1 MSKNLHHSFLD
12 RALIGFDQA
21 LRTCTPGASQGL
33 RGSPAAAT
41 AEQELSDTQ
50 RKHAAGLMRINHTGE
65 VCAQA
70 LYQGQAATAKL
81 DEVRHS
87 MEEAAAEEVDH
98 LSWCEQRLEQL
109 ESRTSLFNPLWY
121 GLSYGIGA
129 AAGLAGDRWSL
140 GFVAETEKQVCEH
153 LREHL
158 AELPAEDTR
167 SRAILEQMIKDEEQH
182 GEAALA
188 AGGAALPSPAKWA
201 MSAMSQLMKKT
212 TYRL

>member
-188 AGGAALPSPAKWA
+188 AGGAALPTPAKWA